1 MARLKLLANDGIHSI
16 LYMKKTERE
25 NITHFDSQAM
35 DTGKIGKDKLSS
47 SSVYTFAYD
56 SNEIANP

>member
-1 MARLKLLANDGIHSI
+1 MAFILLCIW
-16 LYMKKTERE
+16 KKKKNERE